1 MNELAVRK
9 GMHAAG
15 SGVGGQGLN
24 AVPSTNTRR
33 DGRQQDAVISDLKQ
47 QVEDL
52 EDLKDR
58 KPVRAPFLILVMSTE
73 TNFLML
79 KNAETESDFQTAG
92 RSSLHMSQQRD
103 TIKVRHRM

>member
-1 MNELAVRK
+1 MNSAVRK

-52 EDLKDR
+52 EDLKDQ

-73 TNFLML
+73 TKFLML
-79 KNAETESDFQTAG
+79 KYAETESDFQTAG
-92 RSSLHMSQQRD
+92 RSSLQMSQQRD
-103 TIKVRHRM
+103 TIKV